1 MRIRVAATVLSGAVA
16 LSALAV
22 PVAAQAASS
31 PSVKAQLSSFF
42 ANSAPAARTAHATN
56 SAGTVRPKD
65 GIGSI
70 SFSKGVVNGGKDIV
84 LGTTTNKSVT
94 ATYTATS
101 SSGVALTQAFLWQ
114 GTDPSSTDTITG
126 ALGTDD
132 DPVCTESTTQT
143 GVYSCKAVFNIHA
156 ATDMK
161 NNGVAGTWK
170 LALGG
175 YDLSATASFDD
186 NVGTGK
192 IKKASKLTVNA
203 TPEPVKK
210 GKTVTVTGK
219 LTRANWNNGTYGGY
233 AGQKVVLQFR
243 KKTSST
249 YTDVK
254 AITAGTGGALKTTT
268 KATVDGYFRFS
279 FATNATTGA
288 STATGD
294 YVDVK

>member
-31 PSVKAQLSSFF
+31 PSAKAQLSSF
-42 ANSAPAARTAHATN
+42 ANSAPAAHATN
-56 SAGTVRPKD
+56 SAQTVRPKD

-94 ATYTATS
+94 ATYTASS

-175 YDLSATASFDD
+175 YDLSASASFDD

-219 LTRANWNNGTYGGY
+219 LTRANWDNGTYGGY

-249 YTDVK
+249 YTNVK

>member
-42 ANSAPAARTAHATN
+42 ANSASAAHAKN
-56 SAGTVRPKD
+56 SAQTVRPKT
-65 GIGSI
+65 GIGTI
-70 SFSKGVVNGGKDIV
+70 SFSNGVVNGGKDIV

-101 SSGVALTQAFLWQ
+101 SSGVALTEAFLWQ

-170 LALGG
+170 LAIGG
-175 YDLSATASFDD
+175 YDLDASASFDD
-186 NVGTGK
+186 NIGTGK

-210 GKTVTVTGK
+210 GKTITVTGK
-219 LTRANWNNGTYGGY
+219 LTRADWNTGKYPGY
-233 AGQKVVLQFR
+233 ASQKVQLQFR
-243 KKTSST
+243 KKGSTT
-249 YTDVK
+249 YTTLK
-254 AITAGTGGALKTTT
+254 TITAGTGGALKTTT
-268 KATVDGYFRFS
+268 KATVDGYYRFS

-288 STATGD
+288 STAAGD

>member
-31 PSVKAQLSSFF
+31 PSAKAQLSSFF

-56 SAGTVRPKD
+56 SAQTVRPKD

-84 LGTTTNKSVT
+84 LGTTTQKSVT
-94 ATYTATS
+94 VTYTATS
-101 SSGVALTQAFLWQ
+101 SSGVALTEAFLWQ
-114 GTDPSSTDTITG
+114 GTDPSSVDTISG

-143 GVYSCKAVFNIHA
+143 GVYSCKAVFNIHT

-161 NNGVAGTWK
+161 HNGVAGTWK

-175 YDLSATASFDD
+175 YDLSANASFDD
-186 NVGTGK
+186 NVTTGK

-219 LTRANWNNGTYGGY
+219 LTRANWDNGTYGGY

-249 YTDVK
+249 YTNVK
-254 AITAGTGGALKTTT
+254 GVTAGTGGALKTTT
-268 KATVDGYFRFS
+268 KATVDGYYRFS

-288 STATGD
+288 STAAGD

>member
-31 PSVKAQLSSFF
+31 PSAKAQLSSFF
-42 ANSAPAARTAHATN
+42 ANSAPAVHATN
-56 SAGTVRPKD
+56 SAQTVRPKD

-143 GVYSCKAVFNIHA
+143 GVYTCKAVFNIHA

-175 YDLSATASFDD
+175 YDLSANASFDD

-219 LTRANWNNGTYGGY
+219 LTRANWDNGTYGGY

-249 YTDVK
+249 YTNVK

>member
-22 PVAAQAASS
+22 PMAAQAASS
-31 PSVKAQLSSFF
+31 PSAKAQLSSFF
-42 ANSAPAARTAHATN
+42 ANSAPAVHATN
-56 SAGTVRPKD
+56 SAQTVRPKD

-175 YDLSATASFDD
+175 YDLSANASFDD

-219 LTRANWNNGTYGGY
+219 LTRANWDNGTYGGY

-243 KKTSST
+243 KKASST
-249 YTDVK
+249 YTNVK